1 MKTAVV
7 FYSLSGNCAL
17 IAQEIKAKLDADL
30 IRLHTEDEKPRGGF
44 AKFFWGIGVML
55 GIKKAPLKP
64 YTFNPAAY
72 DFIIIGVPVWAG
84 SPARPIRAFL
94 AETGITGKKVALFV
108 CHNGGKGN
116 ALEKLKALLPGN
128 DISAETDFIYP
139 IKNIEQAAQQAA
151 DWAKGLQAG

>member
-7 FYSLSGNCAL
+7 YYSLSGSCAF
-17 IAQEIKAKLDADL
+17 IAKELKAKLDAEP
-30 IRLHTEDEKPRGGF
+30 IRLHTEDEKPRKGF
-44 AKFFWGIGVML
+44 TGFLWAIGVML

-94 AETGITGKKVALFV
+94 AETGITGKKIALFV
-108 CHNGGKGN
+108 CHGGGMGKS
-116 ALEKLKALLPGN
+116 LEKLEAMLPGN
-128 DISAETDFIYP
+128 NIIDEADFIYP
-139 IKNIEQAAQQAA
+139 LKNIEKVKQQVA
-151 DWAKGLQAG
+151 DWVKSLQAK